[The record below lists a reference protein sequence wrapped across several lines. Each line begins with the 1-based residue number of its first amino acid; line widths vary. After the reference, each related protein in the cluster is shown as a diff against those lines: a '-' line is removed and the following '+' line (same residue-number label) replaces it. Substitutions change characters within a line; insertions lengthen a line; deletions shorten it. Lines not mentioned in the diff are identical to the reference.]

1 MLDYL
6 FKKIILYDFE
16 SKVNYIYL
24 ICYCIKIQTFESK

>member
-6 FKKIILYDFE
+6 FKKIILYNFE

-24 ICYCIKIQTFESK
+24 IFYCIQIQTFESK